1 MLPKKNT
8 TEFTE
13 TKIPKSSG
21 DRVKIVEDFL
31 TENYEIKI
39 NVFDPS
45 KTIIVAKNPE
55 LYDQPPTEVLISL
68 HMERENIRGCDTIL
82 RKILKSGYHIK
93 TFNPVT
99 EYVNALDNS
108 WKGVSHIDKF
118 CKCITARDFGDKPE
132 GYYQD
137 RFVRILKKWMV
148 ATIAN
153 ALGKNA
159 NDALIGFIN
168 AKEGIG
174 KTRMMRFL
182 VPPELKAYYVQS
194 SKDDRKFDMTLAFTQ
209 NFIVGFDELWGIT
222 KNNSEELKQVLSSL
236 EYRLSKRDSNEVPRI
251 GSGAFTTNKNKEL
264 GGFIH
269 PSMGY
274 RRWACI
280 ETESIDWKKYTAE
293 CDINQ
298 MWAEA
303 MVLFKNADFDYIWNE
318 EDFNEFKQY
327 NGRYLIE
334 TNANKLVKEYYRLP
348 EEGEESIHMQPIEIL
363 QALRNAKK
371 LNNANGLNVSE
382 VTIGMALSALGFTHK
397 MKKVDGK
404 PRYGY
409 QVIQLFE

>member
-1 MLPKKNT
+1 MARKDFK
-8 TEFTE
+8 E
-13 TKIPKSSG
+13 TKVPASSG

-31 TENYEIKI
+31 SKHYEIKI

-45 KTIIVAKNPE
+45 KTIIVLKNPE
-55 LYDQPPTEVLISL
+55 LYDQPPTEMLISL

-82 RKILKSGYHIK
+82 RKILKSGYHIT
-93 TFNPVT
+93 TFNPIT
-99 EYVNALDNS
+99 EYIDSLEGA
-108 WKGVSHIDKF
+108 WKGKSHIDKF
-118 CKCITARDFGDKPE
+118 CSCIVARDFGDKPE
-132 GYYQD
+132 GYYQE
-137 RFVRILKKWMV
+137 RFVRILRKWMV

-153 ALGKNA
+153 TLGVNA

-168 AKEGIG
+168 SKEGIG

-182 VPPELKAYYVQS
+182 VPPELEPYYTQS

-209 NFIVGFDELWGIT
+209 NFIIGFDELWGIT
-222 KNNSEELKQVLSSL
+222 KNNSEELKQVLSSTK
-236 EYRLSKRDSNEVPRI
+236 YALSKRDTNKVARI

-280 ETESIDWKKYTAE
+280 ETEAIDWKKYNAE
-293 CDINQ
+293 CDIHQ

-303 MVLFKNADFDYIWNE
+303 YVLFKNADFDYVWY
-318 EDFNEFKQY
+318 EDEFNEFKEY

-334 TNANKLVKEYYRLP
+334 TNANKLIKENYRIP
-348 EEGEESIHMQPIEIL
+348 EAGEEPTHMQPIEIL
-363 QALRNAKK
+363 RELRRSRK
-371 LNNANGLNVSE
+371 LNNSNSVNVSE
-382 VTIGMALSALGFTHK
+382 VTIGMALSAMGFEHK
-397 MKKVDGK
+397 MKKVDNK

-409 QVIQLFE
+409 NVIQLFE

>member
-1 MLPKKNT
+1 MARKN
-8 TEFTE
+8 FTE
-13 TKIPKSSG
+13 TKVPASSG
-21 DRVKIVEDFL
+21 DRVKVVEDFL
-31 TENYEIKI
+31 TEHYEIKI

-55 LYDQPPTEVLISL
+55 LYDQAPSEILISL

-82 RKILKSGYHIK
+82 RKILKSGYHIT
-93 TFNPVT
+93 TFNPIT
-99 EYVNALDNS
+99 DYINSLDGA
-108 WKGVSHIDKF
+108 WKGKSHIEKF
-118 CKCITARDFGDKPE
+118 CSCIVARDFGDKPE
-132 GYYQD
+132 GAYQE

-153 ALGKNA
+153 GLGICA

-182 VPPELKAYYVQS
+182 VPPALKAYYVQS
-194 SKDDRKFDMTLAFTQ
+194 TKDDRKFDMATAFTQ

-222 KNNSEELKQVLSSL
+222 KNNSEELKQVLSDL
-236 EYRLSKRDSNEVPRI
+236 EYVLSKRDTNKVVRI

-274 RRWACI
+274 RRWACV
-280 ETESIDWKKYTAE
+280 ETESINWKKYNAE
-293 CDINQ
+293 VDINQ

-303 MVLFKNADFDYIWNE
+303 YVLFKNADFDYVWSEE
-318 EDFNEFKQY
+318 EDFNEFKEY
-327 NGRYLIE
+327 NTRYIVE
-334 TNANKLVKEYYRLP
+334 TNANKLVKEYYRIP
-348 EEGEESIHMQPIEIL
+348 EDGEESTNMQPLEIL
-363 QALRNAKK
+363 QELRRARK
-371 LNNANGLNVSE
+371 LTNSMTNVSE
-382 VTIGMALSALGFTHK
+382 VTIGMALSAMGYEHK
-397 MKKVDGK
+397 MKKVEGK

>member
-1 MLPKKNT
+1 MPPRKKIT
-8 TEFTE
+8 D
-13 TKIPKSSG
+13 TKVPASSG

-31 TENYEIKI
+31 SEHYEIKI

-45 KTIIVAKNPE
+45 KTIIVSKNPD
-55 LYDQPPTEVLISL
+55 LKNDQPPTEILISL

-82 RKILKSGYHIK
+82 RKILKSGYHIT
-93 TFNPVT
+93 TFNPIT
-99 EYVNALDNS
+99 EYIDGLDGK
-108 WKGVSHIDKF
+108 WKGTSHIDKF
-118 CKCITARDFGDKPE
+118 CSCIVARDFGDKEP
-132 GYYQD
+132 GQYQD
-137 RFVRILKKWMV
+137 RFVRILRKWMV

-153 ALGKNA
+153 GLGVCA

-168 AKEGIG
+168 SKEGIG

-182 VPPELKAYYVQS
+182 VPPQLKAYYTQS

-236 EYRLSKRDSNEVPRI
+236 GYVISKRDTNEVPRI

-280 ETESIDWKKYTAE
+280 ETEAIDWKKYNAE
-293 CDINQ
+293 VDIHQ

-303 MVLFKNADFDYIWNE
+303 YVLFKNADYDYVWNE
-318 EDFNEFKQY
+318 DDFNEFKEY

-334 TNANKLVKEYYRLP
+334 TNANKLIKENYRIP
-348 EEGEESIHMQPIEIL
+348 EAGEEPTHMQPIEIL
-363 QALRNAKK
+363 RELRRSRK
-371 LNNANGLNVSE
+371 LNNSNSVNVSE
-382 VTIGMALSALGFTHK
+382 VTIGMALSAMGFEHK
-397 MKKVDGK
+397 MKKVDNK

-409 QVIQLFE
+409 NVIQLFE